1 MSRAS
6 LIAAALTC
14 AMVSA
19 CSDQTAPTAASAH
32 PDLRTSQNPDGPGA
46 QVGGSE
52 VPFTFFFTDSQRGL
66 GIVAGLTPA
75 TLPGFCAGEDVERGT
90 SFLRDVVRPDGS
102 IMSHERAVKVTL
114 MVFRL
119 DPGEDICDGSAP
131 FAVGTGNFM
140 NHDNDFFVSG
150 NRTNA
155 FGFRINGQVRD
166 LDGARHHVSAFFE
179 GTFSRQGDARVTK
192 AGIVLH

>member
-1 MSRAS
+1 MNRAS
-6 LIAAALTC
+6 FLAAALTC
-14 AMVSA
+14 ALAAA
-19 CSDQTAPTAASAH
+19 CGDQTAPAAA

-46 QVGGSE
+46 QVGGGE
-52 VPFTFFFTDSQRGL
+52 VPFTFFFTDRQSGL
-66 GIVAGLTPA
+66 GIIAGLTPQNLA
-75 TLPGFCAGEDVERGT
+75 AFCASADVERG
-90 SFLRDVVRPDGS
+90 SSIVHDVVRPDGS
-102 IMSHERAVKVTL
+102 IASHERAKKVAL
-114 MVFRL
+114 MVFVL
-119 DPGEDICDGSAP
+119 DGNENLCDGSAP

-155 FGFRINGQVRD
+155 FGFRINGRVTD
-166 LDGARHHVSAFFE
+166 VEGARHRVSAAFE